1 MQTINRPTLNSTNT
15 LATAKLPNKVL
26 AGKILSYA
34 KAHILADFIKLIESN
49 ADIYGKPS
57 LADLVSVEVD
67 NTENERMIHLIGANY
82 SFVVDFIPGDY
93 YNEKERPSK
102 ATLYIADTTS
112 ELDLQNLWQYSK
124 LDMDLTWND
133 GSYLFS
139 DFKKQLDSLV
149 SFFNLAK

>member
-1 MQTINRPTLNSTNT
+1 MQTINRPTLNSANT
-15 LATAKLPNKVL
+15 LTTAKLANKVL
-26 AGKILSYA
+26 ADKILSYA

-49 ADIYGKPS
+49 ADIYGKPN
-57 LADLVSVEVD
+57 LAELVSVEVD
-67 NTENERMIHLIGANY
+67 NTENERMIHLVGANY

-93 YNEKERPSK
+93 YNENERPSK
-102 ATLYIADTTS
+102 ATLHIADTAS